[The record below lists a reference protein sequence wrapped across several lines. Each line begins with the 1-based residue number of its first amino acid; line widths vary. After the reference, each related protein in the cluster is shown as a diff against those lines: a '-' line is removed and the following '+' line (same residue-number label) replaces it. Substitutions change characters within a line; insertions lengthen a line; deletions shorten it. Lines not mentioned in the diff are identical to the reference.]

1 MLVTLYIGTIF
12 SFLLGLFIERNF
24 LYALLYAGMFEAVCI
39 ALNLFNYYMTEGKN
53 K

>member
-1 MLVTLYIGTIF
+1 MLFTLYAGALF

-24 LYALLYAGMFEAVCI
+24 LYALLYAGMFEVVYI
-39 ALNLFNYYMTEGKN
+39 ALNLFNHYITEGK